1 MLFNPDKPASRPVEI
16 ILDIIFAVMCD
27 ALNFC
32 IRAGVSKVLRNPM
45 YCNCLSYMILPN
57 PISFIDAM
65 LHCLDFC
72 IFILCTDVKHKREKS
87 INPKKDLV
95 YMLVF

>member
-1 MLFNPDKPASRPVEI
+1 MLFNPDKPAPKPVEI
-16 ILDIIFAVMCD
+16 ILDIIFAVLCD
-27 ALNFC
+27 GLDFC

-45 YCNCLSYMILPN
+45 YCNCLIYEILPN

-72 IFILCTDVKHKREKS
+72 ILFCV
-87 INPKKDLV
+87 V
-95 YMLVF
+95 M